1 MVEHSHSPYLEDI
14 PAAEALA
21 RWWAALVEA
30 NLAEPLTGEP
40 VELAE
45 AVGRVTA
52 EPVWA
57 YISSPHYH
65 AAAMDG
71 YAVRAEE
78 TRGATE
84 TRPVMLDVG
93 RSAFYVD
100 TGDPL
105 PPGTNAVIMVEDVQR
120 MTASQ
125 NGQPVIE
132 VLAAI
137 APWQHVRPMGEDMVA
152 TELVLPANHR
162 LRPQDIGA
170 AAGSGHATVSV
181 RRRPRI
187 AIQPTGTELVAPGT
201 AVQPGDIIE
210 YNSLVLSA
218 MIAEWGGLPERLP
231 PLADD
236 YAALRDRIKDAAREY
251 DLVIVNAGSS
261 AGSEDYTARIIA
273 ELGDVLVHGIAVRPG
288 HPVILGMLDVTDDD
302 GNRRRIPVAGLPGYP
317 VSAAMTCEL
326 VIKPL
331 VERWLGQAPQARPK
345 LTANLTRKVVS
356 PDGEEEFL
364 RVTVG
369 QVGERTVA
377 TPLPGGSGVLMSLV
391 RADGI
396 VRIPRGEQ
404 GYEAGAPVTV
414 ELLRDI
420 ETLRNTVI
428 AIGSHDLTLDVLADL
443 LGRRYPGRRLSSA
456 NVGSLGGLLALSR
469 GEAHLAGSH
478 LLDEATGDYNLP

>member
-1 MVEHSHSPYLEDI
+1 MAEHSHSPYLEDI
-14 PAAEALA
+14 PPAEALA
-21 RWWAALVEA
+21 RWWAALAEA
-30 NLAEPLTGEP
+30 GLSEPLTGEP
-40 VELAE
+40 VGLEDA
-45 AVGRVTA
+45 AGRVTA

-84 TRPVMLDVG
+84 TRPVMLEVG
-93 RSAFYVD
+93 HLAFYVD

-120 MTASQ
+120 MAAGGDDQ
-125 NGQPVIE
+125 QAIE

-170 AAGSGHATVSV
+170 AAGSGHATLSV

-201 AVQPGDIIE
+201 TVQPGDIIE

-218 MIAEWGGLPERLP
+218 MIAEWGGAPERLS

-236 YAALRDRIKDAAREY
+236 YAALRDRVRDAAREY

-288 HPVILGMLDVTDDD
+288 HPGHPGDAGRD
-302 GNRRRIPVAGLPGYP
+302 G
-317 VSAAMTCEL
+317 
-326 VIKPL
+326 
-331 VERWLGQAPQARPK
+331 
-345 LTANLTRKVVS
+345 
-356 PDGEEEFL
+356 
-364 RVTVG
+364 
-369 QVGERTVA
+369 
-377 TPLPGGSGVLMSLV
+377 
-391 RADGI
+391 
-396 VRIPRGEQ
+396 
-404 GYEAGAPVTV
+404 
-414 ELLRDI
+414 
-420 ETLRNTVI
+420 
-428 AIGSHDLTLDVLADL
+428 
-443 LGRRYPGRRLSSA
+443 
-456 NVGSLGGLLALSR
+456 
-469 GEAHLAGSH
+469 
-478 LLDEATGDYNLP
+478 